1 MRYVRVVSLLVIS
14 LNCFGQFNSDYQ
26 TGFNVQT
33 SPHSVMTSFAPAP
46 PAKVSSIYI
55 YEEWTRT
62 DVFLIDSTKLVDLS
76 IKIDL
81 KTSKIDIQHKNTVK
95 ILPFSKVLALVLK
108 LGTGKNEEY
117 INGSFL
123 FGSQSVYKD
132 QLFQVVF
139 KGKVNLF
146 CKTEVTIIESSNN
159 SLNNP
164 MLNLPKDENKVVLKK
179 KYIIVR
185 GADMVE
191 VEGSK
196 SKIRDDLTKV
206 FGAEA
211 EALVKKANLKNEND
225 LIVLVNGLAGLN

>member
-1 MRYVRVVSLLVIS
+1 
-14 LNCFGQFNSDYQ
+14 
-26 TGFNVQT
+26 
-33 SPHSVMTSFAPAP
+33 MTSFAPAP

-55 YEEWTRT
+55 YEEWTRA

-81 KTSKIDIQHKNTVK
+81 KTNVIDIQYKNIVK

-108 LGTGKNEEY
+108 TGTGDNEEY

-132 QLFQVVF
+132 QLFRVEY

-146 CKTEVTIIESSNN
+146 CKIQATIIESSND
-159 SLNNP
+159 SQNP
-164 MLNLPKDENKVVLKK
+164 MLNLPKDENRVELKK

-185 GADMVE
+185 GEDIVE

-196 SKIRDDLTKV
+196 SKFRDDLTHV
-206 FGAEA
+206 FGADA
-211 EALVKKANLKNEND
+211 EPIVKKTNLKDEND
-225 LIVLVNGLAGLN
+225 LIVLVKGLASLN